1 MRQFRTPGGTEWHSF
16 KDVNNAALDCM
27 NGTNE
32 SLLSLVSSV
41 QIEKVK
47 ERVQA
52 VKSWVDFGEIFAEFS
67 DLLLHLPL
75 PPQRLPG
82 LSQAEMD
89 LERELFSVFVPKQ
102 HLPKKKDVNSPKK
115 SLIREG
121 LHARVVGEKFHV
133 VEAYLNESCQRL
145 VDAATVRSTALKM
158 DNESW
163 EEIIDDHR
171 EVGEVGEVG
180 KAGEAGR
187 SNGEDADVNNKYCD
201 ECGRDTNTDE
211 VRLDALDC
219 GHKIC
224 LSCGGGVADPK
235 NVSKKKISSGAPPL
249 ELPMRP
255 DGTTPTPRPIP
266 KKRNLVPSDVL
277 KCASSRTL
285 GGGDSYFIVQ
295 ELFSGEGHL
304 LVTPSH
310 SESPS
315 PIEIYIFDS
324 GVVSIRT
331 RQVYDI
337 RSLEEMDGKE
347 MVEVIVEHVMNI
359 DLFSNLIRRHLL
371 IESPSSQLAVQMSDM
386 MGL

>member
-1 MRQFRTPGGTEWHSF
+1 MGNKTSKGVKETPRTKSMRQFRTPGGTEWHSF

-52 VKSWVDFGEIFAEFS
+52 VKSWVDFGEIFANFS

-82 LSQAEMD
+82 LNQAEMD

-102 HLPKKKDVNSPKK
+102 HLPKKRDVNSPKK

-163 EEIIDDHR
+163 EEIIDDH
-171 EVGEVGEVG
+171 EVGEG
-180 KAGEAGR
+180 
-187 SNGEDADVNNKYCD
+187 
-201 ECGRDTNTDE
+201 
-211 VRLDALDC
+211 
-219 GHKIC
+219 
-224 LSCGGGVADPK
+224 GGGVEDSVAD
-235 NVSKKKISSGAPPL
+235 GAPL

-266 KKRNLVPSDVL
+266 KKRNLVPSDIL

-285 GGGDSYFIVQ
+285 AGGDSYFIVQ

-337 RSLEEMDGKE
+337 RSLEEMDGRE
-347 MVEVIVEHVMNI
+347 MVEVIVEHVLNI

-371 IESPSSQLAVQMSDM
+371 IESPSSQLAVQMSEI